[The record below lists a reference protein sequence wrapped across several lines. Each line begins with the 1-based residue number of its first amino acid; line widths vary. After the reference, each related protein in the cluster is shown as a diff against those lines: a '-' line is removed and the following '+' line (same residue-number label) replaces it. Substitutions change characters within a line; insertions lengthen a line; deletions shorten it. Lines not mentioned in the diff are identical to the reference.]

1 MFYVLYYYHQ
11 TYTEKNYRQNKFIK
25 TNYNFIKIFGVLGRG
40 RKSKKSSINN
50 EFQLLEKL

>member
-11 TYTEKNYRQNKFIK
+11 TYIEKNYRQNKFIK

-40 RKSKKSSINN
+40 CKSKKSSINN

>member
-25 TNYNFIKIFGVLGRG
+25 TNYNFIKFFRVLGRG

>member
-25 TNYNFIKIFGVLGRG
+25 TNYNFIKFFGVLGRA
-40 RKSKKSSINN
+40 
-50 EFQLLEKL
+50 EKTLTVKMISTFRSCFF